1 MNEQKQPMQAE
12 REYGPLET
20 AAPVV
25 LNPNAPAAPAS
36 ALAGSGFWRRL
47 WALVRKE
54 VRQLL
59 RDPGNLGVGMGLP
72 IILILLFGYGLSMDV
87 RDAPVAVVLQDSSS
101 ASQELIAGLGGSPVL
116 RPVVVRSMAQ
126 AEQLLNAQQVDAIV
140 QIPPDYAA
148 RAQAGQAHA
157 QLIVN
162 GVDANRA
169 RLVMGY
175 VQTALSQAALRQL
188 DRSGADAATL
198 PGRIGQAGIEPRV
211 WFNAANSSTWYL
223 VPGLVV
229 IIMTLVGAFLTALVM
244 AREWER
250 GTLESLFVTP
260 VRPIEILL
268 GKIIPYF
275 GVGMVGLIL
284 CMGAARWLFH
294 VPVHGSLPILLGVSM
309 LYLLVALGMGL
320 VISSISRSQFLASQ
334 LALLLSFLP
343 ALMLSGFLFDLRS
356 VPVVVRLVGNLL
368 PATYYVELLKNL
380 FLAGNVWPVILKNS
394 AVLLGYATLFL
405 LLALRHTRKQL
416 KG

>member
-1 MNEQKQPMQAE
+1 MNEQKRPMQVD
-12 REYGPLET
+12 RESGPLEI
-20 AAPVV
+20 AAPVG
-25 LNPNAPAAPAS
+25 LNPNVPAAPAS

-72 IILILLFGYGLSMDV
+72 IILILLFGYGLSM
-87 RDAPVAVVLQDSSS
+87 DSSS

-198 PGRIGQAGIEPRV
+198 PGRIGQAGIDPRV

-320 VISSISRSQFLASQ
+320 VISSITRSQFLASQ

>member
-1 MNEQKQPMQAE
+1 MN
-12 REYGPLET
+12 
-20 AAPVV
+20 
-25 LNPNAPAAPAS
+25 
-36 ALAGSGFWRRL
+36 GFWRRL

-101 ASQELIAGLGGSPVL
+101 ASQELIAGLGGSPIL
-116 RPVVVRSMAQ
+116 HPVVVRSMAQ

-148 RAQAGQAHA
+148 RAQAGQGSA

-175 VQTALSQAALRQL
+175 VHTALSQAALRQL
-188 DRSGADAATL
+188 DRSGADPATL

-229 IIMTLVGAFLTALVM
+229 IIMTIVGAFLTSLVM

-260 VRPIEILL
+260 VHPVEILL

-275 GVGMVGLIL
+275 GVGMIGLFL
-284 CMGAARWLFH
+284 CLAAARWLFG
-294 VPVHGSLPILLGVSM
+294 VPLEGSLAVLIGVSM
-309 LYLLVALGMGL
+309 LYLLVSLGMGL
-320 VISSISRSQFLASQ
+320 VISAVTRSQFLASQ
-334 LALLLSFLP
+334 ISLILSFLP
-343 ALMLSGFLFDLRS
+343 ALLLSGFLFDLHS
-356 VPVVVRLVGNLL
+356 VPTPVQVVGHLL

-380 FLAGNVWPVILKNS
+380 FLAGTPWPLILRDA
-394 AVLLGYATLFL
+394 AVLTAYAVFFL
-405 LLALRHTRKQL
+405 LIALRRTRKRL
-416 KG
+416 EG

>member
-1 MNEQKQPMQAE
+1 M
-12 REYGPLET
+12 T
-20 AAPVV
+20 A
-25 LNPNAPAAPAS
+25 S
-36 ALAGSGFWRRL
+36 TSGFWRRL

-54 VRQLL
+54 LRQLL
-59 RDPGNLGVGMGLP
+59 RDPGALGVGMGLP

-101 ASQELIAGLGGSPVL
+101 TSQDLVAGLGGSPIL
-116 RPVVVRSMAQ
+116 RPLVVRSMAQ

-140 QIPPDYAA
+140 QVPPDYAA
-148 RAQAGQAHA
+148 RVQAGQATT

-175 VQTALSQAALRQL
+175 VQSALSQAALRQL
-188 DRSGADAATL
+188 DRSGMSA
-198 PGRIGQAGIEPRV
+198 GVSRQMGQVVIEPRV
-211 WFNAANSSTWYL
+211 WFNSANSSTWYL

-275 GVGMVGLIL
+275 GVGLIGLVL

-294 VPVHGSLPILLGVSM
+294 VPVHGSLPILLGVSI

-320 VISSISRSQFLASQ
+320 VISSITRSQFLASQ

-356 VPVVVRLVGNLL
+356 VPVAVRVVGSLL

-380 FLAGNVWPVILKNS
+380 FLAGNVWPVIFKNS
-394 AVLLGYATLFL
+394 AVLAGYATLFL
-405 LLALRHTRKQL
+405 LIALRFTRKQL
-416 KG
+416 KGS